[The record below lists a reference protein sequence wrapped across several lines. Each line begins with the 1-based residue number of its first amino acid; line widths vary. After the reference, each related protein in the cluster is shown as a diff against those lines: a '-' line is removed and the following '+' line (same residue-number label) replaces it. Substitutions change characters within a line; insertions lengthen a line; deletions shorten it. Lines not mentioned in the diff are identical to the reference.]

1 MAATLS
7 PARTSYIFSRLALP
21 HLPLLDVSND
31 TEAARQ
37 PVDMAMR
44 GRIAHGLLVN
54 YRISPQALAAFDL
67 GPLDWDTHAGAAFL
81 SVCLVRYAHLG
92 PAWLPHVLHQRGSRE
107 VLYRLAVQGHH
118 DGKLL
123 RGSLSLLNQNS
134 SRLVVAAG
142 KRMGMHKFAHANV
155 RIAVRRGILSVDAP
169 GMRFAAS
176 LPSSHFAPPATS
188 LFENLRE
195 AESYLLNLSGNIFM
209 IPDGTTRLQ
218 PVLHSGGKATF
229 LEPSETRFD
238 LLEPWAGAGLLE
250 YDSVL
255 HIRNLR
261 LSWARPHHLIP

>member
-21 HLPLLDVSND
+21 HLPLLDLSND

-37 PVDMAMR
+37 PADMAMR
-44 GRIAHGLLVN
+44 GRIADGLFVN

-81 SVCLVRYAHLG
+81 SVCLLRYAHLG
-92 PAWLPHVLHQRGSRE
+92 PAWLPRVLHQRDSRE
-107 VLYRLAVQGHH
+107 VLYRLTVRGSHA
-118 DGKLL
+118 GKPL

-142 KRMGMHKFAHANV
+142 KRMGMHKFVHADV
-155 RIAVRRGILSVDAP
+155 RLAVRRGMLSVDAP

-195 AESYLLNLSGNIFM
+195 AESYLLNLSGNLFM
-209 IPDGTTRLQ
+209 VPDGTSRLQ
-218 PVLHSGGKATF
+218 PVSHSGGKATF
-229 LEPSETRFD
+229 LEPSEARFD
-238 LLEPWAGAGLLE
+238 LLEPWADAGLLE
-250 YDSVL
+250 FDSVL

-261 LSWARPHHLIP
+261 LSWAPPHQLAP